1 MSPEKQREEVQR
13 VLHSVQFRRAP
24 KLQRFLSLI
33 CEYHFTN
40 RSQDISEFLIA
51 TEAFGKGATFD
62 PSQDSLVRVQARE
75 ARRRLREY
83 YQDEG
88 KHSRLILD
96 IPIGSY
102 APVFTQA
109 HGAPQP
115 RRLNSPRIAWV
126 MLSVTALVCAA
137 LLFSADRQRRI
148 WVAAAVSSAPPQAAA
163 THTPTPLVS
172 RLWDRFLNSDIS
184 TVLVVSNPDV
194 GECVD
199 TQATVVKI
207 SSAPVAATT
216 AKETPCPDEYTGMG
230 EAVAINLIS
239 NLFEAHKKTLIVKQS
254 RMVNEDDVKR
264 YNLVLLGG
272 KLVNNW
278 TLRLG
283 GDLTLIPG
291 ARDIAPGLGPRYQT
305 AFDPK
310 TGQLIG
316 DRGLIALRRHQSR
329 GHWLLFLYGKH
340 TQGTRGAVEGAMD
353 ERFLA
358 GLQWPSASGPVPD
371 SFRILV
377 GMTVTDGIPEGPV
390 PVALRVP

>member
-13 VLHSVQFRRAP
+13 VLHSAQFRRAP

-33 CEYHFTN
+33 CEYYFTN
-40 RSQDISEFLIA
+40 RSQDINEFLIA
-51 TEAFGKGATFD
+51 TEAFGKSATFD
-62 PSQDSLVRVQARE
+62 PSQDSLVRVQVRE

-88 KHSRLILD
+88 KDSRLILD

-102 APVFTQA
+102 APVFTSA
-109 HGAPQP
+109 HGASQSG
-115 RRLNSPRIAWV
+115 RWNSPRIAWV

-148 WVAAAVSSAPPQAAA
+148 WVAAASSSVPPQVAGVHAS
-163 THTPTPLVS
+163 PMVS
-172 RLWDRFLNSDIS
+172 RLWDRFLDSDAP

-194 GECVD
+194 GECSD
-199 TQATVVKI
+199 TQAAVVKI
-207 SSAPVAATT
+207 SSAAVVPAI

-239 NLFEAHKKTLIVKQS
+239 NLFEAQKKTLIVKQS

-272 KLVNNW
+272 RLVNNW

-283 GDLTLIPG
+283 GELTLKPG
-291 ARDIAPGLGPRYQT
+291 ANDIAPGFEDRYRT

-310 TGQLIG
+310 TGQLIS
-316 DRGLIALRRHQSR
+316 DRGLIALRRHPST
-329 GHWLLFLYGKH
+329 GHWLLFLFGNH
-340 TQGTRGAVEGAMD
+340 TQGTRGAAEGTMD

-377 GMTVTDGIPEGPV
+377 GMNVTDGIPEGPV

>member
-1 MSPEKQREEVQR
+1 MSLEKQREEVQR
-13 VLHSVQFRRAP
+13 VLHSAQFRRAP

-51 TEAFGKGATFD
+51 TEAFGKGAAFD

-88 KHSRLILD
+88 KDSRLILD

-102 APVFTQA
+102 APVFSQA
-109 HGAPQP
+109 HSASQP
-115 RRLNSPRIAWV
+115 IRWNSPRIAWV
-126 MLSVTALVCAA
+126 MLSVTALVCAV

-148 WVAAAVSSAPPQAAA
+148 WVAAAASSVPPPR
-163 THTPTPLVS
+163 TPTPLVS
-172 RLWDRFLNSDIS
+172 RLWDRFLDSDAP

-194 GECVD
+194 GECAD
-199 TQATVVKI
+199 TQPAVVKI
-207 SSAPVAATT
+207 SSAVITKVI

-239 NLFEAHKKTLIVKQS
+239 NLFEARKKTLLVKQS
-254 RMVNEDDVKR
+254 RMVTEDDVKR

-283 GDLTLIPG
+283 GDLTLTPG
-291 ARDIAPGLGPRYQT
+291 TGEIAPGLEARYKT

-310 TGQLIG
+310 TGQLIS
-316 DRGLIALRRHQSR
+316 DRGLIALRRHLST
-329 GHWLLFLYGKH
+329 GHWLLFLYGNH
-340 TQGTRGAVEGAMD
+340 TQGTRGAVEGVMD

-358 GLQWPSASGPVPD
+358 QLQWPPAAGPVPD

-377 GMTVTDGIPEGPV
+377 GMTVTDGIPEGPA
-390 PVALRVP
+390 PAALRVP